1 MTLNE
6 LTPIERVGNLWLKR
20 EDKFEFAGCNG
31 SKVRGALYIIE
42 NAMKMGYK
50 DFVSV
55 GSRFSPQCEIIS
67 NICEFLNLKC
77 YLFMP
82 NAFKDTSVI
91 TNIKKNKNTTLIR
104 DLKQGAFTNV
114 LISRAEAYAKEHNYY
129 FIKFGMDMPETIEIL
144 QEQVQNIPKNIKRI
158 VIPVGSGINMSSIL
172 CGLEKYKRTDI
183 EVLGIRVGKDPMP
196 LINKYYP
203 FIQFSKHKII
213 QSEYD
218 YEKQIEAKIGDVILD
233 PIYEAKCFK
242 YIQPGDLFWIVGHR
256 RFE

>member
-82 NAFKDTSVI
+82 NAFKDTSI
-91 TNIKKNKNTTLIR
+91 IQNIKNNKNTTLIR
-104 DLKQGAFTNV
+104 DLKQGAYTNV
-114 LISRAEAYAKEHNYY
+114 LIARAKKFADENNYY
-129 FIKFGMDMPETIEIL
+129 FINFGMDMPETIEII
-144 QEQVQNIPKNIKRI
+144 QEQVRNIPKDVKRI
-158 VIPVGSGINMSSIL
+158 VMPIGSGINFCSVV
-172 CGLEKYKRTDI
+172 CGLKKYNRNIK
-183 EVLGIRVGKDPMP
+183 VLGVRVGRDPMK
-196 LINKYYP
+196 LINTYCP
-203 FIQFSKHKII
+203 LFSFSEHQII
-213 QSEYD
+213 QSEYS
-218 YEKQIEAKIGDVILD
+218 YETQLNEKIGDIILD
-233 PIYEAKCFK
+233 PIYESKCFK
-242 YIQPGDLFWIVGHR
+242 YLKDDDLFWIVGHR
-256 RFE
+256 KYN